1 MEPLTTEQKINS
13 LGRPST
19 EEHRAKKRR
28 ARRRAVV
35 QKASRKANRRK

>member
-1 MEPLTTEQKINS
+1 MEPLTTEQKINL

-19 EEHRAKKRR
+19 EEYRAKKRR
-28 ARRRAVV
+28 ARKRAVV